1 MNQPNYKHFNNKKTM
16 KKLTLFL
23 ACATIAATSSAQLK
37 VASNGQI
44 RVGQDKGLGTGIV
57 TPASTG
63 AGSVV
68 APTQL
73 YNDTTSTIHVGGQGR
88 YDTGGIITFGHW
100 GHVSIGESEY
110 NGMLNNTKGHMLLRG
125 EGGINYNCGDNTIFS
140 YDPTIRIVGS
150 GTGSAFT
157 FSKTVS
163 APQYL
168 TTSDARS
175 KTDIEPLENM
185 GSLLRGIVPV
195 SYTLI
200 QGEDENGDAA
210 ANSPR
215 KSNAQE
221 QGSAHHQYGFLAQD
235 VREVYPE
242 LVYEDSEGML
252 SIDYTGFIPILV
264 DAIQNLQSTV
274 ETQAATI
281 EALQNKDH
289 EAVPGNGNGS
299 VVASLSQNRP
309 NPFRTSTVISCVL
322 PDGVSEAFLCVYDL
336 NGNQK
341 MRRDIP
347 QRGSVDI
354 TIEGNT
360 LTAGTYIY
368 TLVADGIEVDSKRM
382 ILTD

>member
-1 MNQPNYKHFNNKKTM
+1 M
-16 KKLTLFL
+16 KKISIFL
-23 ACATIAATSSAQLK
+23 ACAVIAATASAQLK

-44 RVGQDKGLGTGIV
+44 QIGSGSSSSGPLIGAGVADTVAPLRIKGTSLYDSGGKLAFGSRGHVYIGESVAGRLATMSQGMLVLHGERGINFTSESGNV
-57 TPASTG
+57 FNYDTKTQNTSASTG
-63 AGSVV
+63 SV
-68 APTQL
+68 
-73 YNDTTSTIHVGGQGR
+73 
-88 YDTGGIITFGHW
+88 
-100 GHVSIGESEY
+100 
-110 NGMLNNTKGHMLLRG
+110 
-125 EGGINYNCGDNTIFS
+125 
-140 YDPTIRIVGS
+140 
-150 GTGSAFT
+150 FT
-157 FSKTVS
+157 FYKTVS

-168 TTSDARS
+168 TTSDARN

-185 GSLLRGIVPV
+185 GSQLRDIVPV

-200 QGEDENGDAA
+200 QNAGEDGNTVT
-210 ANSPR
+210 NSPR
-215 KSNAQE
+215 KSNVQD
-221 QGSAHHQYGFLAQD
+221 QGGVHQQYGFLAQD

-289 EAVPGNGNGS
+289 EAAPGNGS

-322 PDGVSEAFLCVYDL
+322 PDEVSDAFLCVYDL

-341 MRRDIP
+341 MRRDIS

-360 LTAGTYIY
+360 LTAGMYIY
-368 TLVADGIEVDSKRM
+368 TLIADGMEIDSKRM

>member
-1 MNQPNYKHFNNKKTM
+1 M

-23 ACATIAATSSAQLK
+23 ACAAIATTASAQLK

-44 RVGQDKGLGTGIV
+44 RVGQDKGLDTDIL

-88 YDTGGIITFGHW
+88 YDTGGFITFGHW
-100 GHVSIGESEY
+100 GDVSIGESEY
-110 NGMLNNTKGHMLLRG
+110 NGMLNNTKGIMILKG

-140 YDPTIRIVGS
+140 YDPTILTVGS

-157 FSKTVS
+157 FTKSVS

-168 TTSDARS
+168 TKSDARS

-185 GSLLRGIVPV
+185 GSQLRDIVPV

-200 QGEDENGDAA
+200 QNGGGSDGTAA
-210 ANSPR
+210 GSPK
-215 KSNAQE
+215 KSAAQE
-221 QGSAHHQYGFLAQD
+221 QDGVHHQYGFLAQD

-289 EAVPGNGNGS
+289 EAAPGNGS

-322 PDGVSEAFLCVYDL
+322 PDEVSEAFLCVYDL

-360 LTAGTYIY
+360 LTAGMYIY
-368 TLVADGIEVDSKRM
+368 TLIADGMEIDSKRM

>member
-1 MNQPNYKHFNNKKTM
+1 M
-16 KKLTLFL
+16 KRISIFL
-23 ACATIAATSSAQLK
+23 ACAAIAATASAQLK

-44 RVGQDKGLGTGIV
+44 RVGQDKGVVISPLSPASIGTGSG
-57 TPASTG
+57 P
-63 AGSVV
+63 VV
-68 APTQL
+68 ETSIL
-73 YNDTTSTIHVGGQGR
+73 RNDTSSTIHVGGKGE
-88 YDTGGIITFGHW
+88 YDSGGTIVFGHRAQ
-100 GHVSIGESEY
+100 VSIGESEY
-110 NGMLNNTKGHMLLRG
+110 NGMLNNTKGIMILKG

-140 YDPTIRIVGS
+140 YDPTILTVGS

-157 FSKTVS
+157 FTKSVS

-195 SYTLI
+195 SYTLV

-215 KSNAQE
+215 KSAAQD
-221 QGSAHHQYGFLAQD
+221 QGGVHHQYGFLAQD

-274 ETQAATI
+274 EAQAATI
-281 EALQNKDH
+281 EELQNKDQ
-289 EAVPGNGNGS
+289 EAAPGNGNGS

-360 LTAGTYIY
+360 LTAGMYIY
-368 TLVADGIEVDSKRM
+368 TLVADGMEIDSKRM

>member
-1 MNQPNYKHFNNKKTM
+1 M

-23 ACATIAATSSAQLK
+23 ACAAIATTASAQLK

-44 RVGQDKGLGTGIV
+44 QIGSGSSSSGPLI
-57 TPASTG
+57 G
-63 AGSVV
+63 AGVADTV
-68 APTQL
+68 APLRIKGTAL
-73 YNDTTSTIHVGGQGR
+73 YDSGGR
-88 YDTGGIITFGHW
+88 IAFGSR
-100 GHVSIGESEY
+100 GHAYIEESKANSLRVNPY
-110 NGMLNNTKGHMLLRG
+110 GMLRLHG
-125 EGGINYNCGDNTIFS
+125 EGGLVFTCGEDNVFS
-140 YDPTIRIVGS
+140 YDPKTQS
-150 GTGSAFT
+150 TAATTGSVFT

-168 TTSDARS
+168 TTSDARN

-185 GSLLRGIVPV
+185 GSQLRDIVPV

-200 QGEDENGDAA
+200 QNAGEDGNTVT
-210 ANSPR
+210 NSPR
-215 KSNAQE
+215 KSNTQE
-221 QGSAHHQYGFLAQD
+221 QGGVHHQYGFLAQD

-274 ETQAATI
+274 EAQAATI
-281 EALQNKDH
+281 EALQNKDQ
-289 EAVPGNGNGS
+289 EAAPDNGNGS

-322 PDGVSEAFLCVYDL
+322 PDEVSDAFLCVYDL

-360 LTAGTYIY
+360 LTAGMYIY
-368 TLVADGIEVDSKRM
+368 TLVADGMEIDSKRM

>member
-1 MNQPNYKHFNNKKTM
+1 M
-16 KKLTLFL
+16 KRISIFI
-23 ACATIAATSSAQLK
+23 ACTTIVATASAQLK
-37 VASNGQI
+37 VASNGQVEI
-44 RVGQDKGLGTGIV
+44 GTSNSSSSSSIV
-57 TPASTG
+57 RP
-63 AGSVV
+63 
-68 APTQL
+68 
-73 YNDTTSTIHVGGQGR
+73 
-88 YDTGGIITFGHW
+88 
-100 GHVSIGESEY
+100 
-110 NGMLNNTKGHMLLRG
+110 
-125 EGGINYNCGDNTIFS
+125 
-140 YDPTIRIVGS
+140 
-150 GTGSAFT
+150 GTGSAGGSPDTIAALRIKGDGLYDSGGRLAFGSRGHAYIEESTSGSFMVNPQGILRMFGAGGLVFTCGDGTVFSYDTRTQNTGATTGTVFT

-185 GSLLRGIVPV
+185 GSQLRDIVPV

-200 QGEDENGDAA
+200 QNGGDSDETAA
-210 ANSPR
+210 GSPR
-215 KSNAQE
+215 KSNVQD
-221 QGSAHHQYGFLAQD
+221 QGGVHHQYGFLAQD

-264 DAIQNLQSTV
+264 DAIQNLQSV
-274 ETQAATI
+274 SESQARTI
-281 EALQNKDH
+281 AEQAD
-289 EAVPGNGNGS
+289 EIAVLKGEKRSGS
-299 VVASLSQNRP
+299 DADAVVASLSQNRP

-360 LTAGTYIY
+360 LTAGMYIY
-368 TLVADGIEVDSKRM
+368 TLVADGIEIDSKRM

>member
-1 MNQPNYKHFNNKKTM
+1 M

-23 ACATIAATSSAQLK
+23 ACAAIAATASAQLK

-100 GHVSIGESEY
+100 GDVSIGESEY
-110 NGMLNNTKGHMLLRG
+110 NGMLNNTKGIMILKG

-200 QGEDENGDAA
+200 QGEEENGDAA

-215 KSNAQE
+215 KSSAQE
-221 QGSAHHQYGFLAQD
+221 QGGAHHQYGFLAQD

-274 ETQAATI
+274 EAQAATI

-289 EAVPGNGNGS
+289 EAAPGNGS

-309 NPFRTSTVISCVL
+309 NPFRTSTEISCVL
-322 PDGVSEAFLCVYDL
+322 PDEVSEAFLCVYDL

-360 LTAGTYIY
+360 LTAGMYIY
-368 TLVADGIEVDSKRM
+368 TLVADGVEIDSKRM

>member
-1 MNQPNYKHFNNKKTM
+1 M

-23 ACATIAATSSAQLK
+23 ACAAIATTASAQLK

-44 RVGQDKGLGTGIV
+44 QIGSGSSSSGPLIGAGVADTVAPLRIKGTSLYDSGGKLAFGSRGHVYIGESVAGRLATMSQGMLVLHGERGINFTSESGNV
-57 TPASTG
+57 FNYDTKTQNTSASTG
-63 AGSVV
+63 SV
-68 APTQL
+68 
-73 YNDTTSTIHVGGQGR
+73 
-88 YDTGGIITFGHW
+88 
-100 GHVSIGESEY
+100 
-110 NGMLNNTKGHMLLRG
+110 
-125 EGGINYNCGDNTIFS
+125 
-140 YDPTIRIVGS
+140 
-150 GTGSAFT
+150 FT
-157 FSKTVS
+157 FYKTVS

-168 TTSDARS
+168 TTSDARN

-185 GSLLRGIVPV
+185 GSQLRDIVPV

-200 QGEDENGDAA
+200 QNAGEDGNTVT
-210 ANSPR
+210 NSPR
-215 KSNAQE
+215 KSNVQD
-221 QGSAHHQYGFLAQD
+221 QGGVHQQYGFLAQD

-289 EAVPGNGNGS
+289 EAAPGNGS

-322 PDGVSEAFLCVYDL
+322 PDEVSEAFLCVYDL

-360 LTAGTYIY
+360 LTAGMYIY
-368 TLVADGIEVDSKRM
+368 TLIADGMEIDSKRM

>member
-1 MNQPNYKHFNNKKTM
+1 M

-23 ACATIAATSSAQLK
+23 ACAAIATTASAQLK

-44 RVGQDKGLGTGIV
+44 RVGQDKGLDTDIL

-68 APTQL
+68 TPTQL
-73 YNDTTSTIHVGGQGR
+73 YNDTTSIIHVGGQGR
-88 YDTGGIITFGHW
+88 YDTGGFITFGHW
-100 GHVSIGESEY
+100 GDVSIGESEY
-110 NGMLNNTKGHMLLRG
+110 NGMLNNTKGIMILKG

-140 YDPTIRIVGS
+140 YDPTILTVGS

-157 FSKTVS
+157 FTKSVS

-185 GSLLRGIVPV
+185 GSQLRDIVPV

-200 QGEDENGDAA
+200 QNGGGSDGTAA
-210 ANSPR
+210 GSPK
-215 KSNAQE
+215 KSAAQE
-221 QGSAHHQYGFLAQD
+221 QDGVHHQYGFLAQD

-264 DAIQNLQSTV
+264 DAIQNLQAVS
-274 ETQAATI
+274 ESQARTI
-281 EALQNKDH
+281 EEQAD
-289 EAVPGNGNGS
+289 EIAVLKGEKRSGNDADA

-341 MRRDIP
+341 MRRDIT

-360 LTAGTYIY
+360 LTAGMYIY
-368 TLVADGIEVDSKRM
+368 TLIADGMEIDSKRM

>member
-100 GHVSIGESEY
+100 GHVSIGGSEF

-168 TTSDARS
+168 TTSDAQRKGRAAHTTSTASSRRTCARS
-175 KTDIEPLENM
+175 IPN
-185 GSLLRGIVPV
+185 
-195 SYTLI
+195 SYTRI
-200 QGEDENGDAA
+200 
-210 ANSPR
+210 PR
-215 KSNAQE
+215 E
-221 QGSAHHQYGFLAQD
+221 
-235 VREVYPE
+235 
-242 LVYEDSEGML
+242 
-252 SIDYTGFIPILV
+252 
-264 DAIQNLQSTV
+264 
-274 ETQAATI
+274 
-281 EALQNKDH
+281 
-289 EAVPGNGNGS
+289 
-299 VVASLSQNRP
+299 
-309 NPFRTSTVISCVL
+309 C
-322 PDGVSEAFLCVYDL
+322 
-336 NGNQK
+336 
-341 MRRDIP
+341 
-347 QRGSVDI
+347 
-354 TIEGNT
+354 
-360 LTAGTYIY
+360 
-368 TLVADGIEVDSKRM
+368 
-382 ILTD
+382 

>member
-1 MNQPNYKHFNNKKTM
+1 M

-23 ACATIAATSSAQLK
+23 ACAAIATTASAQLK

-44 RVGQDKGLGTGIV
+44 RVGQDKGLDTDIL

-88 YDTGGIITFGHW
+88 YDTGGFITFGHW
-100 GHVSIGESEY
+100 GDVSIGESEY
-110 NGMLNNTKGHMLLRG
+110 NGMLNNTKGIMILKG

-140 YDPTIRIVGS
+140 YDPTILTVGS

-157 FSKTVS
+157 FTKSVS

-168 TTSDARS
+168 TKSDARS

-185 GSLLRGIVPV
+185 GSQLRDIVPV

-200 QGEDENGDAA
+200 QNGGDSDGTAA
-210 ANSPR
+210 GSPR
-215 KSNAQE
+215 KSNTQE
-221 QGSAHHQYGFLAQD
+221 QGGVHHQYGFLAQD

-264 DAIQNLQSTV
+264 DAIQNLQAVS
-274 ETQAATI
+274 ESQARTI
-281 EALQNKDH
+281 AEQAD
-289 EAVPGNGNGS
+289 EIAVLKGEKRSGS
-299 VVASLSQNRP
+299 DADAVVASLSQNRP

-322 PDGVSEAFLCVYDL
+322 PDEVSDAFLCVYDL

-341 MRRDIP
+341 MRRDIS

-360 LTAGTYIY
+360 LTAGMYIY
-368 TLVADGIEVDSKRM
+368 TLVADGMEIDSKRM

>member
-1 MNQPNYKHFNNKKTM
+1 M
-16 KKLTLFL
+16 KKISIFL
-23 ACATIAATSSAQLK
+23 ACAVIAATASAQLK
-37 VASNGQI
+37 VVSNGQI
-44 RVGQDKGLGTGIV
+44 QIGAGSSSSGPLIGAGVADTVAPLRIKGTSLYDSGGKLAFGSRGHVYIGESVAGRLATMSQGMLVLHGERGINFTSESGNV
-57 TPASTG
+57 FNYDTKTQNTSASTG
-63 AGSVV
+63 SV
-68 APTQL
+68 
-73 YNDTTSTIHVGGQGR
+73 
-88 YDTGGIITFGHW
+88 
-100 GHVSIGESEY
+100 
-110 NGMLNNTKGHMLLRG
+110 
-125 EGGINYNCGDNTIFS
+125 
-140 YDPTIRIVGS
+140 
-150 GTGSAFT
+150 FT
-157 FSKTVS
+157 FYKTVS

-185 GSLLRGIVPV
+185 GSQLRDIVPV

-200 QGEDENGDAA
+200 QNGGGSDGTAA
-210 ANSPR
+210 GSPK
-215 KSNAQE
+215 KSSAQD
-221 QGSAHHQYGFLAQD
+221 QGGVHHQYGFLAQD

-289 EAVPGNGNGS
+289 EAAPGNGS

-322 PDGVSEAFLCVYDL
+322 PDDVSDAFLCVYDL

-360 LTAGTYIY
+360 LTAGMYIY
-368 TLVADGIEVDSKRM
+368 TLIADGMEIDSKRM

>member
-1 MNQPNYKHFNNKKTM
+1 M

-23 ACATIAATSSAQLK
+23 ACAAIATTASAQLK

-44 RVGQDKGLGTGIV
+44 RVGQDKGLDTDIL

-88 YDTGGIITFGHW
+88 YDTGGFITFGHW
-100 GHVSIGESEY
+100 GDVSIGESEY
-110 NGMLNNTKGHMLLRG
+110 NGMLNNTKGIMILKG

-140 YDPTIRIVGS
+140 YDPTILTVGS

-157 FSKTVS
+157 FTKSVS

-168 TTSDARS
+168 TKSDARS

-185 GSLLRGIVPV
+185 GSQLRDIVPV

-200 QGEDENGDAA
+200 QNGGGSDGTAA
-210 ANSPR
+210 GSPK
-215 KSNAQE
+215 KSAAQE
-221 QGSAHHQYGFLAQD
+221 QDGVHHQYGFLAQD

-289 EAVPGNGNGS
+289 EAAPGNGS

-322 PDGVSEAFLCVYDL
+322 PDEVSEAFLCVYDL

-347 QRGSVDI
+347 QRGYVDI

-360 LTAGTYIY
+360 LTAGMYIY
-368 TLVADGIEVDSKRM
+368 TLIADGKEIDSKRM

>member
-1 MNQPNYKHFNNKKTM
+1 M
-16 KKLTLFL
+16 KKLTLFI
-23 ACATIAATSSAQLK
+23 ACAAIATTASAQLK

-44 RVGQDKGLGTGIV
+44 RVGQDKGLDTGIL

-68 APTQL
+68 TPTQL

-88 YDTGGIITFGHW
+88 YDTGGFITFGHW
-100 GHVSIGESEY
+100 GDVSIGESEY
-110 NGMLNNTKGHMLLRG
+110 NGMLNNTKGIMILKG

-140 YDPTIRIVGS
+140 YDPTILTVGS

-157 FSKTVS
+157 FTKSVS

-168 TTSDARS
+168 TKSDARS

-185 GSLLRGIVPV
+185 GSQLRDIVPV

-200 QGEDENGDAA
+200 QNGGDSDGTAA
-210 ANSPR
+210 GSPK
-215 KSNAQE
+215 KSAAQE
-221 QGSAHHQYGFLAQD
+221 QGGVHQQYGFLAQD

-274 ETQAATI
+274 EAQAATI
-281 EALQNKDH
+281 EALQNKDQ
-289 EAVPGNGNGS
+289 EAAPGNGNGL

-322 PDGVSEAFLCVYDL
+322 PDEVSDAFLCVYDL

-360 LTAGTYIY
+360 LTAGMYIY
-368 TLVADGIEVDSKRM
+368 TLIADGKEIDSKRM

>member
-1 MNQPNYKHFNNKKTM
+1 M
-16 KKLTLFL
+16 KRISIFI
-23 ACATIAATSSAQLK
+23 ACTTIVATASAQLK
-37 VASNGQI
+37 VASNGQVEI
-44 RVGQDKGLGTGIV
+44 GTSNSSSSSSIV
-57 TPASTG
+57 RP
-63 AGSVV
+63 
-68 APTQL
+68 
-73 YNDTTSTIHVGGQGR
+73 
-88 YDTGGIITFGHW
+88 
-100 GHVSIGESEY
+100 
-110 NGMLNNTKGHMLLRG
+110 
-125 EGGINYNCGDNTIFS
+125 
-140 YDPTIRIVGS
+140 
-150 GTGSAFT
+150 GTGSAGGSPDTIAALRIKGDGLYDSGGRLAFGSRGHAYIEESTSGSFMVNPQGILRMFGAGGLVFTCGDGTVFSYDTRTQNTGATTGTVFT

-185 GSLLRGIVPV
+185 GSQLRDIVPV

-200 QGEDENGDAA
+200 QNGGDSDGTAA
-210 ANSPR
+210 GSPR
-215 KSNAQE
+215 KSNTQE
-221 QGSAHHQYGFLAQD
+221 QGGVHHQYGFLAQD

-264 DAIQNLQSTV
+264 DAIQNLQAVS
-274 ETQAATI
+274 ESQARTI
-281 EALQNKDH
+281 AEQAD
-289 EAVPGNGNGS
+289 EIAVLKGEKRSGS
-299 VVASLSQNRP
+299 DADAVVASLSQNRP

-360 LTAGTYIY
+360 LTAGMYIY
-368 TLVADGIEVDSKRM
+368 TLIADGIEVDSKRM

>member
-322 PDGVSEAFLCVYDL
+322 PDGVSEEFLCVYDL

-360 LTAGTYIY
+360 LTAGMYIY

>member
-1 MNQPNYKHFNNKKTM
+1 M

-23 ACATIAATSSAQLK
+23 ACAAIATTASAQLK

-44 RVGQDKGLGTGIV
+44 RVGQDKGLDTDIL

-88 YDTGGIITFGHW
+88 YDTGGFITFGHW
-100 GHVSIGESEY
+100 GDVSIGESEY
-110 NGMLNNTKGHMLLRG
+110 NGMLNNTKGIMILKG

-140 YDPTIRIVGS
+140 YDPTILTVGS

-157 FSKTVS
+157 FTKSVS

-168 TTSDARS
+168 TKSDARS

-185 GSLLRGIVPV
+185 GSQLRDIVPV

-200 QGEDENGDAA
+200 QNGGGSDGTAA
-210 ANSPR
+210 GSPK
-215 KSNAQE
+215 KSAAQE
-221 QGSAHHQYGFLAQD
+221 QDGVHHQYGFLAQD

-264 DAIQNLQSTV
+264 DAIQNLQAVS
-274 ETQAATI
+274 ESQARTI
-281 EALQNKDH
+281 EEQAD
-289 EAVPGNGNGS
+289 EIAVLKGEKRSGNDADA

-341 MRRDIP
+341 MRRDIT

-354 TIEGNT
+354 TP
-360 LTAGTYIY
+360 
-368 TLVADGIEVDSKRM
+368 
-382 ILTD
+382 